1 MVKHQKTI
9 EQIAGLVLIGAIV
22 IGCGLVLRPFISA
35 ILWAAI
41 LCFATWPLHEL
52 FLRWLHGRRNLAA
65 ALMTG
70 VLSLFLIIPFVLV
83 GLTFTDSVRSI
94 MKRLD
99 ADRQMEAERLDAFGQ
114 LESVE
119 PIPAEPTEPLELD
132 PNIRTAKQSL
142 DPNAQAGLPQL
153 PEWIEHL
160 PWIGESINQ
169 YWQTLNED
177 AGPTLHSLRPQFRAA
192 GLWLLRRSLDFATG
206 VMQLAMSV
214 LIAFFLYRDGEGLV
228 ARLREGFQRIS
239 GDAAQRMMNVVTTTV
254 RSVVYGV
261 LGTALAQGI
270 VAGIGFAIAGA
281 PTPLLLG
288 LLTFFLSFV
297 PFGPPLVWIAASIW
311 LFLAGQT
318 GAGIFMVVYGLLC
331 ISSVDN
337 LIKPYIISR
346 GSKLS
351 FIVMFIGVL
360 GGVATFGFIGI
371 FLGPTLLAVGF
382 SLAQEILEQRRVRA
396 AAGSTEEAG
405 ETVLAGAPATADAAA
420 PSEPPASE
428 RDAPPSL

>member
-9 EQIAGLVLIGAIV
+9 EQIAGLTLIGAIV
-22 IGCGLVLRPFISA
+22 VGCGLVLRPFISA

-65 ALMTG
+65 ALMTA

-83 GLTFTDSVRSI
+83 GLTFTDSVRAL

-99 ADRQMEAERLDAFGQ
+99 ADRQTEAGRLDAS
-114 LESVE
+114 EHWEEDS
-119 PIPAEPTEPLELD
+119 PILYEPAETAEED
-132 PNIRTAKQSL
+132 PNIQAAGQSL
-142 DPNAQAGLPQL
+142 DPNAQVSPYQA
-153 PEWIEHL
+153 PEWIAHI
-160 PWIGESINQ
+160 PWVGPGLSD
-169 YWQTLNED
+169 YWLQLNED
-177 AGPTLHSLRPQFRAA
+177 AGPTLRSLRPQFRAA
-192 GLWLLRRSLDFATG
+192 GLWLLHRSLDFATG
-206 VMQLAMSV
+206 VLQLAMSV

-228 ARLREGFQRIS
+228 ARLREAVQRIS
-239 GDAAQRMMNVVTTTV
+239 GDVAQHLMAVVTTTV

-270 VAGIGFAIAGA
+270 VAGIGFAISG
-281 PTPLLLG
+281 TPMPMLLA

-297 PFGPPLVWIAASIW
+297 PFGPPLVWIGASLW
-311 LFLAGQT
+311 LFAMGRT
-318 GAGIFMVVYGLLC
+318 GWGIFMVVYGLFA

-382 SLAQEILEQRRVRA
+382 SLAQEILGKRRY
-396 AAGSTEEAG
+396 SIIPKPAG
-405 ETVLAGAPATADAAA
+405 EGDQAIPAAVPATADAAA
-420 PSEPPASE
+420 PSPPPA
-428 RDAPPSL
+428 DGPPPS